1 MFCLYTSSKLFHPQ
15 FEFSLKIKVMGSN
28 PGYLLE
34 YFLLYRYF
42 FSFENIFEI
51 FTSKHDESFFA
62 TNQIVYFISKIL
74 EIVRIPLNQFT
85 EEKIGH

>member
-1 MFCLYTSSKLFHPQ
+1 M
-15 FEFSLKIKVMGSN
+15 KVMGSSR
-28 PGYLLE
+28 LL
-34 YFLLYRYF
+34 FKILSTLKII
-42 FSFENIFEI
+42 FSFEKIFEI